1 VDTKSSLQSRKHSV
15 IGSLRSSKRS
25 IQTSSS
31 EDTLIQEEND
41 IRIDTRFDS
50 KKDSGYG
57 SQGIL
62 KVDKFKVQVCADVH
76 FSISDSE
83 DEESKPEPI
92 VRPKLSRRELK
103 YHYDVYEACK
113 HVRL

>member
-1 VDTKSSLQSRKHSV
+1 M
-15 IGSLRSSKRS
+15 
-25 IQTSSS
+25 SS
-31 EDTLIQEEND
+31 EDTLVAEENEIKLD
-41 IRIDTRFDS
+41 SRFDS

-57 SQGIL
+57 SQGAL
-62 KVDKFKVQVCADVH
+62 KVDQFKVKVSADVH
-76 FSISDSE
+76 ASRSYIE
-83 DEESKPEPI
+83 DEESKPEPV